1 MATQEYIDD
10 LIIVIETAEDAES
23 VTNQMVAAVLGF
35 LNEHLKLVSQ
45 GKEIEAEEAA
55 RIAADAAL
63 QKAIDAVSL
72 RIDRLVGNN
81 ASQAIDNF
89 NEILAFLD
97 GLKDSDSLAALLAD
111 INARIGSEDGSQSE
125 DGSLWGKL
133 KSLSQDISSCSED
146 ISTLQA
152 DRDEMK
158 QELQETAGRLSS
170 TFTNVNNL
178 LNAGSVYSDLS
189 GVFAALKTAGKID
202 DVRKNGVI
210 LSFLTADGW
219 VTKQFKGNPDT
230 DFENVEKWEDF
241 GSGGSGGGN
250 TYNVTGS
257 VPLTEGFYTLA
268 SAIAAVPEKWRGRG
282 RVITFETSLGKWETY
297 QFTGT
302 ALDAWDQEASWEEFG
317 GKGTVKSVTVNG
329 EKQTPDAAG
338 NVNVN
343 VDILEVDETLSTDS
357 TNPVENKVV
366 TARFNEVD
374 ASTLFN
380 VNAEVSEDETSVRLS
395 FQNKSGAEITAV
407 DIPAGSGGG
416 SGETVATK
424 IVLNAAVDNAIIKEG
439 GNAVLLIHTI
449 TNTPRGM
456 KRGNLPGKR
465 RISPLRSGVEQ
476 LPCIPRRSAMFPKAV
491 TNWTFQVTCL
501 LGIPIFT

>member
-282 RVITFETSLGKWETY
+282 RV
-297 QFTGT
+297 
-302 ALDAWDQEASWEEFG
+302 
-317 GKGTVKSVTVNG
+317 
-329 EKQTPDAAG
+329 
-338 NVNVN
+338 
-343 VDILEVDETLSTDS
+343 
-357 TNPVENKVV
+357 
-366 TARFNEVD
+366 
-374 ASTLFN
+374 
-380 VNAEVSEDETSVRLS
+380 
-395 FQNKSGAEITAV
+395 
-407 DIPAGSGGG
+407 
-416 SGETVATK
+416 K
-424 IVLNAAVDNAIIKEG
+424 IGRAHV
-439 GNAVLLIHTI
+439 
-449 TNTPRGM
+449 
-456 KRGNLPGKR
+456 
-465 RISPLRSGVEQ
+465 
-476 LPCIPRRSAMFPKAV
+476 
-491 TNWTFQVTCL
+491 
-501 LGIPIFT
+501 

>member
-45 GKEIEAEEAA
+45 GKEVEAEETA

-89 NEILAFLD
+89 NEILNFLN

-111 INARIGSEDGSQSE
+111 INARIGSEDGSESE

-133 KSLSQDISSCSED
+133 KSLSQDITSCSDD
-146 ISTLQA
+146 ISTLQI
-152 DRDEMK
+152 DRDKMK
-158 QELQETAGRLSS
+158 QGLQETDGRLSS

-178 LNAGSVYSDLS
+178 LNAGTVYSDLS
-189 GVFAALKTAGKID
+189 GVFATLKTAGKINN
-202 DVRKNGVI
+202 VRKNGVI

-219 VTKQFKGNPDT
+219 VTKQFRGNPDT

-241 GSGGSGGGN
+241 GSGGSAGGN
-250 TYNVTGS
+250 TYNVTGNI
-257 VPLTEGFYTLA
+257 PLAEGFYTLA
-268 SAIAAVPEKWRGRG
+268 SAIAAVPEKQRGRG
-282 RVITFETSLGKWETY
+282 RVITFETSLGKWETW

-302 ALDAWDQEASWEEFG
+302 DPAVWDQEASWEEFG

-329 EKQTPDAAG
+329 EKQTPDARPWG
-338 NVNVN
+338 
-343 VDILEVDETLSTDS
+343 LC
-357 TNPVENKVV
+357 
-366 TARFNEVD
+366 
-374 ASTLFN
+374 
-380 VNAEVSEDETSVRLS
+380 RLR
-395 FQNKSGAEITAV
+395 QEPGV
-407 DIPAGSGGG
+407 PG
-416 SGETVATK
+416 
-424 IVLNAAVDNAIIKEG
+424 
-439 GNAVLLIHTI
+439 
-449 TNTPRGM
+449 
-456 KRGNLPGKR
+456 LPGR
-465 RISPLRSGVEQ
+465 RTLLRPPHRPPG
-476 LPCIPRRSAMFPKAV
+476 
-491 TNWTFQVTCL
+491 
-501 LGIPIFT
+501 